1 MSCRNY
7 WDARIYRGHSGVTQR
22 NGPQGLRHDDDD
34 DDDDNPQLY
43 LQLQTALAS
52 TVLCL
57 HPIFYHAQTRNHTNV
72 M

>member
-43 LQLQTALAS
+43 LQLQTVLAS

-57 HPIFYHAQTRNHTNV
+57 LLFSTTHKHETTRKQ
-72 M
+72 